1 MSPDIKRPSRTIRGQ
16 SPPSLDHWISALDA
30 ATQLECDVIRTF
42 SINTTA
48 EQVNALEPASLV
60 RLGLRYGVAGWAK
73 NGFARLIDR
82 DKPLSSEEGAAL
94 GPGLDR
100 VLAICRCRE
109 TLSRG
114 QGVSVE

>member
-1 MSPDIKRPSRTIRGQ
+1 MSPDIKRPNRTTRGQ
-16 SPPSLDHWISALDA
+16 SPPSLDHWISALHA
-30 ATQLECDVIRTF
+30 ATQLGCDVIRTF
-42 SINTTA
+42 AINTTA
-48 EQVNALEPASLV
+48 EQVNALEPNSLI

-73 NGFARLIDR
+73 SGFVRLIDR

-114 QGVSVE
+114 QGVSV